1 MKLEDKF
8 TYPLI
13 WIPFLG
19 LIATIYWIT
28 VGHWIVAVVLFFVS
42 LVLTRTL
49 IWNALHHGLDGI
61 GYFKCR
67 NGVSTLYK
75 DSSLGDII
83 ANTTGKVLAEVVII
97 RDQEELVCLMD
108 NMEALRCFSKRT
120 KIRLVKVGEVYGKA
134 LYFARI

>member
-1 MKLEDKF
+1 MKLADKF

-13 WIPFLG
+13 WVPFLG
-19 LIATIYWIT
+19 LIGMIYWVTI
-28 VGHWIVAVVLFFVS
+28 GHWIVAVVLFFLS

-49 IWNALHHGLDGI
+49 IWNALYSGLDGI

-75 DSSLGDII
+75 ESSLGVII
-83 ANTTGKVLAEVVII
+83 ANATGKTLAEVVIVS
-97 RDQEELVCLMD
+97 DEEEQVCLMD
-108 NMEALRCFSKRT
+108 AMEALRCFSKRS
-120 KIRLVKVGEVYGKA
+120 KLRLVKVGELHGKT